1 MYAQYLQTYFLSN
14 ICYHDYDYDY
24 YHSISSFFFLFFMN
38 VY

>member
-14 ICYHDYDYDY
+14 ICYYDYDY